1 MSIRWSALE
10 VSEAMDEIEAL
21 LDQAEP
27 FLAQAEQKAIQ
38 ATGIQRLPEHM
49 TQRIGRLVYAIE
61 HRQDSRLAVD
71 KVRESIP
78 KGAVETELERSNQLA
93 LPH

>member
-27 FLAQAEQKAIQ
+27 LLAQAEQKAIQ
-38 ATGIQRLPEHM
+38 ATGIQHVSPLIRFERAYQKGQSKLNWS
-49 TQRIGRLVYAIE
+49 GAINSHCPISRH
-61 HRQDSRLAVD
+61 HRAG
-71 KVRESIP
+71 
-78 KGAVETELERSNQLA
+78 GAL
-93 LPH
+93 